1 MEIKIM
7 KPSELISKN
16 IKMLVYGTSSS
27 GKSYFASGADNAL
40 VLDLEK
46 GMASAQRE
54 DIDILPVN
62 SAREFKEA
70 IEYAAK
76 SDYDT
81 IIIDSLTKYSEMLFI
96 AVKEAY
102 PDPKQS
108 MLMWMN
114 FDAAIR
120 SRVTE
125 ILAIDKHIIF
135 TALVEDVVTEDGWTQ
150 RYPMLKAK
158 KFKMMVTSFFDL
170 VLYIDVEDNE
180 RKIHLRPGSDYV
192 AKNRLANKVDLP
204 DVIGE
209 SDKLFN
215 AQEVINK
222 IKGEA

>member
-1 MEIKIM
+1 M

-46 GMASAQRE
+46 GMASAQRD

-135 TALVEDVVTEDGWTQ
+135 TTLVEDVVTEDGWTQ

-215 AQEVINK
+215 AQEIINK

>member
-1 MEIKIM
+1 M

-102 PDPKQS
+102 PE
-108 MLMWMN
+108 N
-114 FDAAIR
+114 
-120 SRVTE
+120 
-125 ILAIDKHIIF
+125 
-135 TALVEDVVTEDGWTQ
+135 
-150 RYPMLKAK
+150 
-158 KFKMMVTSFFDL
+158 
-170 VLYIDVEDNE
+170 NE
-180 RKIHLRPGSDYV
+180 LS
-192 AKNRLANKVDLP
+192 
-204 DVIGE
+204 
-209 SDKLFN
+209 
-215 AQEVINK
+215 
-222 IKGEA
+222 

>member
-1 MEIKIM
+1 M

-158 KFKMMVTSFFDL
+158 KFKMMVTSYFDL